1 MSSSSNRK
9 RKNAPPS
16 NEQEFKKGKYPAR
29 EEINQTETDTPVWC
43 LKKAQEEKPS
53 RQCPY
58 LDTIDRLKDNRKN
71 LFKNASI

>member
-16 NEQEFKKGKYPAR
+16 NEQEFKKGKYPQ
-29 EEINQTETDTPVWC
+29 EEINQPETDTPVWC